1 MVRALLFSCVV
12 CLLAPGIVRA
22 QNAGAPPQD
31 LTQLSTLLE
40 QQTSWKFECS
50 GNHCILNG
58 DVELPL
64 PGGQGKFF
72 ADQIELFGDKDLL
85 VASGN
90 VVFANAEGR
99 LAAEKAEFD
108 LKKQTG
114 TFYTASGTMPLGAA
128 ADMRQF
134 GSQPADVYFW
144 GETIERLGD
153 QKYRVTRGGFT
164 TCVQPTPRWELFTG
178 SVVLNLNDYAVATN
192 TVLRVKG
199 VPVIYLPWVYYP
211 IQDDERATGFLLP
224 TYGTS
229 TLRGQAISNAFFWAI
244 GRSQDA
250 TFFYDWFTRAGQ
262 GAGAEYRYVA
272 AAQSFG
278 NVRFYRIDQNE
289 HEYTDNGQTS
299 TLPATKSFEISGNM
313 NHTVSRTMRARARL
327 EYFSD
332 VTTQQLYYQD
342 VYKATRNNRV
352 IEGSLTAAFGPTST
366 NLLYQRSE
374 YLSGANS
381 STIYG
386 STPRVTTGVAPQR
399 IFGSP
404 VYASLNTE
412 YCVPSEPLGQ

>member
-31 LTQLSTLLE
+31 VTQLSTLLE

-128 ADMRQF
+128 ADRQQF

-144 GETIERLGD
+144 G
-153 QKYRVTRGGFT
+153 
-164 TCVQPTPRWELFTG
+164 
-178 SVVLNLNDYAVATN
+178 
-192 TVLRVKG
+192 
-199 VPVIYLPWVYYP
+199 
-211 IQDDERATGFLLP
+211 
-224 TYGTS
+224 
-229 TLRGQAISNAFFWAI
+229 
-244 GRSQDA
+244 
-250 TFFYDWFTRAGQ
+250 
-262 GAGAEYRYVA
+262 
-272 AAQSFG
+272 
-278 NVRFYRIDQNE
+278 
-289 HEYTDNGQTS
+289 
-299 TLPATKSFEISGNM
+299 
-313 NHTVSRTMRARARL
+313 
-327 EYFSD
+327 
-332 VTTQQLYYQD
+332 
-342 VYKATRNNRV
+342 
-352 IEGSLTAAFGPTST
+352 
-366 NLLYQRSE
+366 
-374 YLSGANS
+374 
-381 STIYG
+381 
-386 STPRVTTGVAPQR
+386 
-399 IFGSP
+399 
-404 VYASLNTE
+404 
-412 YCVPSEPLGQ
+412 